1 MKYEIAIQEIQHD
14 ERAAERKQEEID
26 AREKETMLHRVSNRS
41 TKHVAFI
48 PEYGHE
54 AFIPEYGHVAFI
66 PEYGHEAF
74 IEILHFHVSV
84 LKLCQVIN
92 KST

>member
-26 AREKETMLHRVSNRS
+26 AREKETMLHRVGNRS
-41 TKHVAFI
+41 TKYVAFI

-54 AFIPEYGHVAFI
+54 AFIG
-66 PEYGHEAF
+66 
-74 IEILHFHVSV
+74 ILHFHVSV